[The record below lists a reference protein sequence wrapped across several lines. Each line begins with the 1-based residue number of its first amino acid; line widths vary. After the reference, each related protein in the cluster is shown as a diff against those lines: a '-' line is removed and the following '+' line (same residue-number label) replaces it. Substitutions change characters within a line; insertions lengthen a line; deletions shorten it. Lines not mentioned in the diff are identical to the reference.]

1 MNPRSLR
8 FRLLAW
14 FAGLLV
20 LVVVLFGFYTY
31 RHIESFVV
39 EVQRLALAHRAEQ
52 ITAMLRDAPHGDVSA
67 IGPQI
72 AARFAPELNDKFVRV
87 TRVDRKGAR
96 GEDPDALP
104 IVRVLYVSGFPNDRS
119 FDPESVPPFPS
130 DLIAAGVWRHR
141 SWHADLLIAARVEA
155 TRGEHYLVEVGA
167 SLEGSYRLLN
177 ALLLTLAAGLPVVLG
192 LAIVGG
198 YIVIWRALRPVQN
211 MMNAAQ
217 DITLHHLSRRLP
229 VPASGDEIARLA
241 TALNQMIARLDESF
255 QNTSRF
261 TADASHELR
270 TPLTIVRGEL
280 EALLLPA
287 DLPPKVHDTLAS
299 LLEEIERLV
308 RIVEGLFALARLDTG
323 EAQKERVRFDL
334 AALAE
339 TTAEQMCLLAEEK
352 HISLACETRE
362 PIEVEGDRARL
373 KQVIVNL
380 LDNAIKYTP
389 PSGEIRLT
397 VRARNGSALLE
408 VCDSGPGAPASA
420 LPHLFERFYR
430 TDGAR
435 ESSTS
440 GAGLGLSIVYSICAA
455 HGGSVSVQN
464 QATSGLQVTVTLPRA
479 L

>member
-39 EVQRLALAHRAEQ
+39 EVQRSALAHRAQQ
-52 ITAMLRDAPHGDVSA
+52 IAAMLEAAPKGNDSA
-67 IGPQI
+67 VGGQI

-87 TRVDRKGAR
+87 TRPG
-96 GEDPDALP
+96 GS
-104 IVRVLYVSGFPNDRS
+104 VLYVSGVPNDHS
-119 FDPESVPPFPS
+119 FDPAAVPAFPPALVARGRWRYPAS
-130 DLIAAGVWRHR
+130 PHGDLLLTALPVTTGAGV
-141 SWHADLLIAARVEA
+141 
-155 TRGEHYLVEVGA
+155 YLVEVGA
-167 SLEGSYRLLN
+167 SLGGSYRLLR
-177 ALLLTLAAGLPVVLG
+177 ALLLTLAAGLPIVLI
-192 LAIVGG
+192 LAIAGG
-198 YIVIWRALRPVQN
+198 YVVIWRALRPVQN
-211 MMNAAQ
+211 MMSAAQ

-229 VPASGDEIARLA
+229 VPASGDEIASLA
-241 TALNQMIARLDESF
+241 SALNQMIARLDESF

-280 EALLLPA
+280 EALLLPG
-287 DLPPKVHDTLAS
+287 DLPQHVHDTLAS

-323 EAQKERVRFDL
+323 EAQKERVRFNL
-334 AALAE
+334 AGLAE

-352 HISLACETRE
+352 QISLVCETRE

-380 LDNAIKYTP
+380 LDNAIKYTGRD
-389 PSGEIRLT
+389 GEIRLS
-397 VRARNGSALLE
+397 VRAQNGTATLE
-408 VCDSGPGAPASA
+408 IRDNGPGAPEAA

-430 TDGAR
+430 AESVRDGQ
-435 ESSTS
+435 TS
-440 GAGLGLSIVYSICAA
+440 GAGLGLSIVHSICTA
-455 HGGSVSVQN
+455 HGGSVSVRN
-464 QATSGLQVTVTLPRA
+464 HAGSGFQVTVTLPRA

>member
-20 LVVVLFGFYTY
+20 LIVVLFGFYTY
-31 RHIESFVV
+31 RRIEGFVV
-39 EVQRLALAHRAEQ
+39 EVQHSALAHRAEQ
-52 ITAMLRDAPHGDVSA
+52 IAAMLQAAPKGADTAVGA
-67 IGPQI
+67 QI

-87 TRVDRKGAR
+87 TRGDGS
-96 GEDPDALP
+96 L
-104 IVRVLYVSGFPNDRS
+104 LYVSGEPNDRS
-119 FDPESVPPFPS
+119 FDPATVPAFPPA
-130 DLIAAGVWRHR
+130 LVPGGVWRYPATKR
-141 SWHADLLIAARVEA
+141 GDLLVTARPVAGTE
-155 TRGEHYLVEVGA
+155 LVEVGA
-167 SLEGSYRLLN
+167 SLGGSYRLLR
-177 ALLLTLAAGLPVVLG
+177 ALLLTLAAGLPVVLV
-192 LAIVGG
+192 LAIAGG

-217 DITLHHLSRRLP
+217 DITLHNLSRRLP
-229 VPASGDEIARLA
+229 VPASGDEIASLA
-241 TALNQMIARLDESF
+241 TALNQMIARLHESF

-270 TPLTIVRGEL
+270 TPLTIIRGEL

-287 DLPPKVHDTLAS
+287 DLPAGMHDTLAS

-352 HISLACETRE
+352 RISLVCETRE
-362 PIEVEGDRARL
+362 PVEVEGDRARL
-373 KQVIVNL
+373 KQIIVNL
-380 LDNAIKYTP
+380 LDNAIKYTA
-389 PSGEIRLT
+389 SEGQIRLT
-397 VRARNGSALLE
+397 VRMQNGTAILE
-408 VCDSGPGAPASA
+408 VRDNGPGAPEAA

-430 TDGAR
+430 AENVR
-435 ESSTS
+435 EGQTS
-440 GAGLGLSIVYSICAA
+440 GAGLGLSIVHSICAA

-464 QATSGLQVTVTLPRA
+464 HTESGFQVTVTLPRA

>member
-31 RHIESFVV
+31 RRIEGFVV
-39 EVQRLALAHRAEQ
+39 EVQRSALAHRAEQ
-52 ITAMLRDAPHGDVSA
+52 IAAMLHAAPPGDDSA
-67 IGPQI
+67 LGSQI
-72 AARFAPELNDKFVRV
+72 AARFAPELNDKFVRI
-87 TRVDRKGAR
+87 TRPGGALLYAS
-96 GEDPDALP
+96 GLPNDHSFEPDA
-104 IVRVLYVSGFPNDRS
+104 
-119 FDPESVPPFPS
+119 VPVCPPS
-130 DLIAAGVWRHR
+130 LVPSGVWRYPAAAHG
-141 SWHADLLIAARVEA
+141 DLLVTALPVTTGAGA
-155 TRGEHYLVEVGA
+155 YLVEVGA
-167 SLEGSYRLLN
+167 SLGGSYRLLR
-177 ALLLTLAAGLPVVLG
+177 ALLFTLAAGLPVVLA
-192 LAIVGG
+192 LAIAGG

-211 MMNAAQ
+211 MMSAAQ

-229 VPASGDEIARLA
+229 VPASGDEIASLA

-270 TPLTIVRGEL
+270 TPLTIIRGEL

-287 DLPPKVHDTLAS
+287 DLPPPMHDTLAS

-352 HISLACETRE
+352 RISLVCETRE

-380 LDNAIKYTP
+380 LDNAIKYT
-389 PSGEIRLT
+389 GAEGKIRLA
-397 VRARNGSALLE
+397 VRAQNGSAILE
-408 VCDSGPGAPASA
+408 VWDNGPGAPEAA

-430 TDGAR
+430 AEEVR
-435 ESSTS
+435 EGPNS
-440 GAGLGLSIVYSICAA
+440 GAGLGLSIVHSICTA
-455 HGGSVSVQN
+455 HGGSVFVRN
-464 QATSGLQVTVTLPRA
+464 DAASGFRVTVTLPRA